1 MIYIKAGIYT
11 ERSITGDEH
20 DAMATITITPDG
32 IQILN
37 DDDEFVAQLT
47 YEELR
52 GIMAIMAAIQEKER
66 IIIRAQARE
75 N

>member
-1 MIYIKAGIYT
+1 
-11 ERSITGDEH
+11 
-20 DAMATITITPDG
+20 MATITITQDG

-37 DDDEFVAQLT
+37 DDDEFIAQLT

-52 GIMAIMAAIQEKER
+52 GIMAIMFAIQEKEQ
-66 IIIRAQARE
+66 IVIRAKARE

>member
-20 DAMATITITPDG
+20 DAMATINITQDG

-37 DDDEFVAQLT
+37 DDDEFIAQLT

-52 GIMAIMAAIQEKER
+52 GIMAIIFAIQEKEQ
-66 IIIRAQARE
+66 IVIRAKARE

>member
-1 MIYIKAGIYT
+1 MIYIKAGIYSVRDLLGN
-11 ERSITGDEH
+11 EEDH
-20 DAMATITITPDG
+20 MATITIREDG
-32 IQILN
+32 IQILDEE
-37 DDDEFVAQLT
+37 DDFIAQLT

-66 IIIRAQARE
+66 IIIRAQARD

>member
-1 MIYIKAGIYT
+1 MLAWSSGGI
-11 ERSITGDEH
+11 ECISHISINQ
-20 DAMATITITPDG
+20 DG

-37 DDDEFVAQLT
+37 DDEEFIAQLT

-52 GIMAIMAAIQEKER
+52 GIMAIMFAIQEKEQ
-66 IIIRAQARE
+66 IVIRAKARE